1 MPKIIKKQEVLG
13 FEGISISDLLD
24 KAFLSKI
31 EKMKLNIFP
40 MSLVFMVEEN
50 IKDKSI
56 TLKNSNVILKCNEN
70 ILNNNLMS
78 NTIDNIFN
86 FYLIKNSISNTIESY
101 QKISNDKSISN
112 KLTNNFH
119 IVNNVI
125 QNNLNL
131 YVIDNDKNIRLY
143 RR

>member
-1 MPKIIKKQEVLG
+1 MNVKENDMSNQNNNVKINLIKNT
-13 FEGISISDLLD
+13 LD
-24 KAFLSKI
+24 RY
-31 EKMKLNIFP
+31 
-40 MSLVFMVEEN
+40 EEN